1 MIKKGKFM
9 SNDEYSRSLTTGVIA
24 HVEGESLV
32 IDGPAHLEEGTLVID
47 AVNFLPQDID
57 YTDSDS
63 VKVLATSAVHT
74 ADGFYDLVKRNCNIS
89 DPDISHD
96 AHLEMYLALS
106 GLACEIYMK
115 AIIYHENLHGEKQA
129 RGHKLDELFIQLPA
143 SVQGVVNSKINNIV
157 ATLPTIKDMFTTL
170 RYDFEQNYIQG
181 DYLVVFKFMEE
192 LRTIAHTYPQK
203 KPGAV
208 KFANG
213 TLAFE

>member
-9 SNDEYSRSLTTGVIA
+9 SNNEYSRSLTTGVIA
-24 HVEGESLV
+24 HVEGES
-32 IDGPAHLEEGTLVID
+32 LVID

-115 AIIYHENLHGEKQA
+115 AIIYHENLHGGEQA

-157 ATLPTIKDMFTTL
+157 ATLPTIKDMFTKL
-170 RYDFEQNYIQG
+170 RYDFEQNHIQG

>member
-9 SNDEYSRSLTTGVIA
+9 SNNEYSRSLTTGVIA

-63 VKVLATSAVHT
+63 VKVLATSAIHT

-115 AIIYHENLHGEKQA
+115 AIIYHENLHGGKQA

-143 SVQGVVNSKINNIV
+143 LVQGVVNSKINNIV

-170 RYDFEQNYIQG
+170 RYDFEQNHIQG
-181 DYLVVFKFMEE
+181 DYLIVFKFMEE

>member
-1 MIKKGKFM
+1 MRGHVM
-9 SNDEYSRSLTTGVIA
+9 SNNEYSRSLTTGAIT

-32 IDGPAHLEEGTLVID
+32 IDGPAHMDGSTLVID
-47 AVNFLPQDID
+47 PVNFLPQDVD

-74 ADGFYDLVKRNCNIS
+74 ADGFYDLVKRNCNTS
-89 DPDISHD
+89 DPDISYD

-106 GLACEIYMK
+106 SLACEIYMK
-115 AIIYHENLHGEKQA
+115 AIIYHENLHGGKQA
-129 RGHKLDELFIQLPA
+129 RGHKLDDLFTQLPVT
-143 SVQGVVNSKINNIV
+143 VQGVVSSKINNIV
-157 ATLPTIKDMFTTL
+157 AMLPTIKDMFTTL
-170 RYDFEQNYIQG
+170 RYDFEQNHIRG
-181 DYLVVFKFMEE
+181 DYLAVFDLMEE
-192 LRTIAHTYPQK
+192 LRTIAHTYQQK

>member
-1 MIKKGKFM
+1 M
-9 SNDEYSRSLTTGVIA
+9 SNNEYSRSLTTGVIA

-32 IDGPAHLEEGTLVID
+32 IDGPARLDGETLVID
-47 AVNFLPQDID
+47 AVNFLPQNVVYSDG
-57 YTDSDS
+57 DS

-74 ADGFYDLVKRNCNIS
+74 ADGFYDLVKRNCNTS
-89 DPDISHD
+89 DPDISYD

-106 GLACEIYMK
+106 SLACEIYMK
-115 AIIYHENLHGEKQA
+115 AIIYHENLHGGKQA
-129 RGHKLDELFIQLPA
+129 RGHKLDDLFTQLPVT
-143 SVQGVVNSKINNIV
+143 VQEAVSSKINNIV

-170 RYDFEQNYIQG
+170 RYDFEQNHIRG
-181 DYLVVFKFMEE
+181 DYLAVFDLMEE

>member
-1 MIKKGKFM
+1 M
-9 SNDEYSRSLTTGVIA
+9 SNNEYSRSLTTGVIA

-32 IDGPAHLEEGTLVID
+32 IDGPAHLDGGTLVID
-47 AVNFLPQDID
+47 AVNFLPQDVD

-74 ADGFYDLVKRNCNIS
+74 ADGFYDLVKRNCNTS
-89 DPDISHD
+89 DPDISYD

-106 GLACEIYMK
+106 SLACEIYMK
-115 AIIYHENLHGEKQA
+115 AIIYHENLHGGSQA
-129 RGHKLDELFIQLPA
+129 RGHKLDDLFTQLPVT
-143 SVQGVVNSKINNIV
+143 VQGAVSSKINNIV
-157 ATLPTIKDMFTTL
+157 ATLPKIKDMFTTL
-170 RYDFEQNYIQG
+170 RYDFEQNHIRG
-181 DYLVVFKFMEE
+181 DYLAVFDLMEE

>member
-1 MIKKGKFM
+1 M
-9 SNDEYSRSLTTGVIA
+9 SNNEYSRSLTTGVIA
-24 HVEGESLV
+24 HVEEESLV
-32 IDGPAHLEEGTLVID
+32 IDGPAHLEGGTLVID

-74 ADGFYDLVKRNCNIS
+74 ADGFYDLVKQNCNTS

-115 AIIYHENLHGEKQA
+115 AIIYHENLHGGKQA
-129 RGHKLDELFIQLPA
+129 RGHKLDDLFSQLPIL
-143 SVQGVVNSKINNIV
+143 VQGAVSSKINNI
-157 ATLPTIKDMFTTL
+157 ATTLPAIKDMFSTL
-170 RYDFEQNYIQG
+170 RYDFEQNRIQG
-181 DYLVVFKFMEE
+181 NYLVVFGFMEE
-192 LRTIAHTYPQK
+192 LRTIAHTYLQK
-203 KPGAV
+203 KAGAV

-213 TLAFE
+213 TLAIE

>member
-1 MIKKGKFM
+1 M
-9 SNDEYSRSLTTGVIA
+9 SNNEYSRSLTTGVIA

-32 IDGPAHLEEGTLVID
+32 IDGPAHLDGGTLVID
-47 AVNFLPQDID
+47 AVNFLPQDVD

-74 ADGFYDLVKRNCNIS
+74 ADGFYDLVKRNCNTS
-89 DPDISHD
+89 DPDISYD
-96 AHLEMYLALS
+96 SHLEMYLALS
-106 GLACEIYMK
+106 SLACEIYMK
-115 AIIYHENLHGEKQA
+115 AIIYHENLHGGKQA
-129 RGHKLDELFIQLPA
+129 RGHKLDDLFTQLPVT
-143 SVQGVVNSKINNIV
+143 VQGAVSSKINNIV

-170 RYDFEQNYIQG
+170 RYDFEQNHIRG
-181 DYLVVFKFMEE
+181 DYLAVFDLMEE

>member
-1 MIKKGKFM
+1 M
-9 SNDEYSRSLTTGVIA
+9 SNNEYSRSLTTGVIA
-24 HVEGESLV
+24 HVEEESLV
-32 IDGPAHLEEGTLVID
+32 IDGPAHLEGGTLVID

-74 ADGFYDLVKRNCNIS
+74 ADGFYDLVKRNCNTS
-89 DPDISHD
+89 DPGISYD

-106 GLACEIYMK
+106 SLACEIYMK
-115 AIIYHENLHGEKQA
+115 AIIYHENLHGGKQA
-129 RGHKLDELFIQLPA
+129 RGHKLDDLFSQLPVT
-143 SVQGVVNSKINNIV
+143 VQGAISSKIKNIV
-157 ATLPTIKDMFTTL
+157 AMLPTIKDMFTTL
-170 RYDFEQNYIQG
+170 RYDFEQNHIRG
-181 DYLVVFKFMEE
+181 DYLAVFDLMEE

>member
-1 MIKKGKFM
+1 M
-9 SNDEYSRSLTTGVIA
+9 SNNEYSRSLTTGVIA

-57 YTDSDS
+57 YSDSDS

-106 GLACEIYMK
+106 GIACEIYMK
-115 AIIYHENLHGEKQA
+115 AIIYHENLHGGKQA

-170 RYDFEQNYIQG
+170 RYDFEQNHIQG
-181 DYLVVFKFMEE
+181 DYLVVFKFLEE

-208 KFANG
+208 KFANS